1 MLGTIAPR
9 RAYFVTVSLGQAQRT
24 KQIAARRYQTEC
36 CARVLHGRLFVLA
49 LVLGLVGACADTDGP
64 DWVAIPRPLAVSVDD
79 CGWQSGPSLAGVG
92 GPWRIG
98 ARDPT
103 LEDYRSLA
111 RIAQATGSRLV
122 TLWVMSELDRNN
134 ICARPEYN
142 MPEAPSDM
150 TEAGL
155 DWDNTDHVNDDNF
168 ALMDFMRD
176 NAAWLEMGIHG
187 VRHEHWEHGQL
198 TRAEFGK
205 RDGHGWGL
213 ENSTLHLRCFAEL
226 IGQYFPP
233 EVDPFPVN
241 FVPPDHGYE
250 TATENDATT
259 GAALASFGVRYAQL
273 PGPTRFDNGVLLMDR
288 DTSASPP
295 WDAVG
300 SLPGRPP
307 SEQSWIMT
315 HLPNYY
321 ESESGWI
328 DWLQALDRPT
338 NRLLPKNAA
347 LAASQLIYSDR
358 AHLDVHREGLTID
371 TREVPTEVY
380 AHDILGPIALK
391 LKLDGETL
399 LNVTSEDDI
408 RLVASY
414 RDSYN
419 HVVLLLGQP
428 DQPQGRLS
436 AGLFHVQVH
445 FGQPQKDA
453 FVDLH
458 GSTFNVFSVTRASA
472 EQVETSLEVYGQ
484 QTVQMVLPDF
494 NVNDVHSD
502 NPGLAVQSWT
512 WDPES
517 KQLRVDV
524 LGTNMQGERAHLV
537 ATSTPPIE
545 QRDASP

>member
-1 MLGTIAPR
+1 
-9 RAYFVTVSLGQAQRT
+9 
-24 KQIAARRYQTEC
+24 
-36 CARVLHGRLFVLA
+36 
-49 LVLGLVGACADTDGP
+49 
-64 DWVAIPRPLAVSVDD
+64 
-79 CGWQSGPSLAGVG
+79 
-92 GPWRIG
+92 
-98 ARDPT
+98 
-103 LEDYRSLA
+103 
-111 RIAQATGSRLV
+111 
-122 TLWVMSELDRNN
+122 MSELDRSN
-134 ICARPEYN
+134 ICAHPVYN

-155 DWDNTDHVNDDNF
+155 DWDNTGHVNDDNF

-226 IGQYFPP
+226 IRQYFPP

-250 TATENDATT
+250 TAIENNATT
-259 GAALASFGVRYAQL
+259 GAALAAFGVRYAQL

-300 SLPGRPP
+300 RFPGRPP

-328 DWLQALDRPT
+328 DWLKALDGPT

-347 LAASQLIYSDR
+347 LAASQLIYSDH
-358 AHLDVHREGLTID
+358 AHLDVRREGLTID
-371 TREVPTEVY
+371 TRDVPSEAY
-380 AHDILGPIALK
+380 AHDILGPLALK

-399 LNVTSEDDI
+399 LNVTSEDDV

-414 RDSYN
+414 LDSSD
-419 HVVLLLGQP
+419 HAVLLLGQP

-436 AGLFHVQVH
+436 AGLFHVKVH
-445 FGQPQKDA
+445 FGQPQKHA

-458 GSTFNVFSVTRASA
+458 GSTFNVFSVSRTSA

-484 QTVQMVLPDF
+484 QTVQMVIPDF
-494 NVNDVHSD
+494 NVRAVHSD
-502 NPGLAVQSWT
+502 NPRLAVQSWI

-517 KQLRVDV
+517 TRLTVAV
-524 LGTNMQGERAHLV
+524 SGTNMQGERAHLV
-537 ATSTPPIE
+537 ATSTPTLE
-545 QRDASP
+545 QGDASP